1 MSEHITAIVVDDEES
16 ARSILANLLA
26 RFCPAVRLVG
36 SYANVEAAVVGI
48 KELRPQLVF
57 LDIEMPN
64 YSGFEIVN
72 FFEKVDFEMVF
83 ITAYDKYALR
93 AFEVSAVDYLLK
105 PIDIDRLKEAVDRV
119 QQRVGQTSAFNREL
133 LSESLQSK
141 TVARISVA
149 DKGYQTVLNT
159 CDIVAIE
166 ASESY
171 STILTIGGKSLL
183 VSKNLKHF
191 ETVLADNR
199 NFFRSHKSWLV
210 NLDMLEK
217 YNRSTG
223 DIILHDH
230 ITAKLSKYRKDE
242 FEELLKMR

>member
-1 MSEHITAIVVDDEES
+1 MSRQITAIVVDDEES
-16 ARSILANLLA
+16 ARSILANLLL

-36 SYANVEAAVVGI
+36 SYANVEAAVHSI
-48 KELRPQLVF
+48 HALRPQLVF

-105 PIDIDRLKEAVDRV
+105 PIDIDRLKEAVERV
-119 QQRVGQTSAFNREL
+119 QQRVGNSSSFNREL

-141 TVARISVA
+141 EVARISVA
-149 DKGYQTVLNT
+149 DKGYQTVVNT

-171 STILTIGGKSLL
+171 STIRTLDAKPLL

-199 NFFRSHKSWLV
+199 NFFRSHKSWIV

-223 DIILHDH
+223 DIILRGN
-230 ITAKLSKYRKDE
+230 ITAKLSKYRKEE

>member
-1 MSEHITAIVVDDEES
+1 MSEQITAIVVDDEES
-16 ARSILANLLA
+16 ARSILANLLL
-26 RFCPAVRLVG
+26 RFCPVVRLVG
-36 SYANVEAAVVGI
+36 SYANVEDAVAGI

-83 ITAYDKYALR
+83 ITAYDKYAIR

-105 PIDIDRLKEAVDRV
+105 PIDIDRLNEAVERV

-133 LSESLQSK
+133 LSESLQNK
-141 TVARISVA
+141 EVARISVA
-149 DKGYQTVLNT
+149 DKGYQTVVNT

-171 STILTIGGKSLL
+171 STIRTLGAKPLL

-199 NFFRSHKSWLV
+199 NFFRSHKSWMV

-223 DIILHDH
+223 DIVLRDSV
-230 ITAKLSKYRKDE
+230 TAKLSKYRKEE
-242 FEELLKMR
+242 FEELLRLR